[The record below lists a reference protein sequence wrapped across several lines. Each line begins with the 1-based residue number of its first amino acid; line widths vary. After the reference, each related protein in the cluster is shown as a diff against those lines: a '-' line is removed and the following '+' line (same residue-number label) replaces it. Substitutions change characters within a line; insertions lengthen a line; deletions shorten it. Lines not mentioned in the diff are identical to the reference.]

1 MGIAVYFIWH
11 ILESVP
17 LFYTILEEPMESF
30 LRMLN
35 AQMILLVYLAVGMY
49 CMKVGL
55 IDRDSKEKLVD
66 IILRITL
73 PCMIFNSFNNPLT
86 PEVMKQT
93 ALILVVAVSISILS
107 FLLGK
112 VIYNKYPQKKKSILQ
127 YCTLVNNSGFLGM
140 PMVYAVYGSE
150 GLFAASIFI
159 IPNRIFMWTAGLA
172 MFTTADFRTKCKN
185 ILLNPCI
192 VTVFLGIARRMTGF
206 PVPEFLDTAIANTG
220 AVTTPL
226 SMMVIGTMLIG
237 VPWKKLLEPSIFRLA
252 FVRLIALPLVAL
264 FILNLIDAQP
274 LLAGVSL
281 ILTGMPAGS
290 TSALLAAKYGA
301 DEDYA
306 SRCIVTTTI
315 MSLATIPVLML
326 FLK

>member
-17 LFYTILEEPMESF
+17 LFYIILEEPMESF

-49 CMKVGL
+49 CVKVGL

-73 PCMIFNSFNNPLT
+73 PCMIFNSFNKPLT

-127 YCTLVNNSGFLGM
+127 YCTL
-140 PMVYAVYGSE
+140 
-150 GLFAASIFI
+150 
-159 IPNRIFMWTAGLA
+159 
-172 MFTTADFRTKCKN
+172 
-185 ILLNPCI
+185 
-192 VTVFLGIARRMTGF
+192 
-206 PVPEFLDTAIANTG
+206 
-220 AVTTPL
+220 
-226 SMMVIGTMLIG
+226 
-237 VPWKKLLEPSIFRLA
+237 
-252 FVRLIALPLVAL
+252 
-264 FILNLIDAQP
+264 
-274 LLAGVSL
+274 
-281 ILTGMPAGS
+281 
-290 TSALLAAKYGA
+290 
-301 DEDYA
+301 
-306 SRCIVTTTI
+306 
-315 MSLATIPVLML
+315 ATIPVLML
-326 FLK
+326 FL

>member
-1 MGIAVYFIWH
+1 
-11 ILESVP
+11 
-17 LFYTILEEPMESF
+17 
-30 LRMLN
+30 
-35 AQMILLVYLAVGMY
+35 
-49 CMKVGL
+49 MKVGL

-140 PMVYAVYGSE
+140 PMVSAVYGSE

-192 VTVFLGIARRMTGF
+192 VTVFLGIARRITGF
-206 PVPEFLDTAIANTG
+206 PVPEFLDTAIANTD

-264 FILNLIDAQP
+264 YILNLIDAQP

>member
-1 MGIAVYFIWH
+1 
-11 ILESVP
+11 
-17 LFYTILEEPMESF
+17 MESF

-73 PCMIFNSFNNPLT
+73 PCMIFNSFNKPLT

-107 FLLGK
+107 FFLGK

-140 PMVYAVYGSE
+140 PMVSAVYGSE

-192 VTVFLGIARRMTGF
+192 VTVFLGIPRRITGF

-264 FILNLIDAQP
+264 YILNLIDAQP

>member
-1 MGIAVYFIWH
+1 MGIAVYFIWN

-49 CMKVGL
+49 CVKVGL

-73 PCMIFNSFNNPLT
+73 PCMIFNSFNKPLT

-140 PMVYAVYGSE
+140 PMVSAVYGSE

>member
-1 MGIAVYFIWH
+1 
-11 ILESVP
+11 
-17 LFYTILEEPMESF
+17 MESF

-35 AQMILLVYLAVGMY
+35 AQMILLFYLAVGMY
-49 CMKVGL
+49 CVKVGL

-140 PMVYAVYGSE
+140 PMVSAVYGSE

-192 VTVFLGIARRMTGF
+192 VTVFLGIARRITGF
-206 PVPEFLDTAIANTG
+206 PVPEFLDTAIANTD

-264 FILNLIDAQP
+264 YILNLIDAQP

-306 SRCIVTTTI
+306 SRCIVSTTI
-315 MSLATIPVLML
+315 MSLATLPVLML

>member
-140 PMVYAVYGSE
+140 PMVSAVYGSE

-192 VTVFLGIARRMTGF
+192 VTVFLGIARRITGF
-206 PVPEFLDTAIANTG
+206 PVPEFLDTAIANTD

-264 FILNLIDAQP
+264 YILNLIDAQP

>member
-1 MGIAVYFIWH
+1 MV
-11 ILESVP
+11 
-17 LFYTILEEPMESF
+17 SF
-30 LRMLN
+30 WRMLN
-35 AQMILLVYLAVGMY
+35 AQMILLFYLAVGMY
-49 CMKVGL
+49 CVKVGL

-140 PMVYAVYGSE
+140 PMVSAVYGSE

-192 VTVFLGIARRMTGF
+192 VTVFLGIARRITGF
-206 PVPEFLDTAIANTG
+206 PVPEFLDTAIANTD

-264 FILNLIDAQP
+264 YILNLIDAQP

>member
-1 MGIAVYFIWH
+1 
-11 ILESVP
+11 
-17 LFYTILEEPMESF
+17 
-30 LRMLN
+30 MLN

-49 CMKVGL
+49 CVKVGL

-73 PCMIFNSFNNPLT
+73 PYMIFNSFNKPLT

-140 PMVYAVYGSE
+140 PMVSAVYGSE

-192 VTVFLGIARRMTGF
+192 VTVFLGIARRITGF

-264 FILNLIDAQP
+264 YILNLIDAQP

-290 TSALLAAKYGA
+290 TSALLTAKYGA

>member
-1 MGIAVYFIWH
+1 
-11 ILESVP
+11 
-17 LFYTILEEPMESF
+17 MESF

-49 CMKVGL
+49 CVKVGL

-73 PCMIFNSFNNPLT
+73 PCMIFNSFNKPLT

-140 PMVYAVYGSE
+140 PMVSAVYGSE

-264 FILNLIDAQP
+264 YILNLIDAQP

>member
-1 MGIAVYFIWH
+1 
-11 ILESVP
+11 
-17 LFYTILEEPMESF
+17 
-30 LRMLN
+30 MLN

>member
-140 PMVYAVYGSE
+140 PMVSAVYGSE

-281 ILTGMPAGS
+281 ILTGRPAGS

>member
-1 MGIAVYFIWH
+1 MGIEVYFIWH

-73 PCMIFNSFNNPLT
+73 PCMIFNSFNKPLT

-107 FLLGK
+107 FFLGK

-140 PMVYAVYGSE
+140 PMVSAVYGSE

-192 VTVFLGIARRMTGF
+192 VTVFLGIARRITGF

-264 FILNLIDAQP
+264 YILNLIDAQP

>member
-17 LFYTILEEPMESF
+17 LFYTILEEP
-30 LRMLN
+30 
-35 AQMILLVYLAVGMY
+35 VGMY

-127 YCTLVNNSGFLGM
+127 YCTL
-140 PMVYAVYGSE
+140 
-150 GLFAASIFI
+150 
-159 IPNRIFMWTAGLA
+159 
-172 MFTTADFRTKCKN
+172 
-185 ILLNPCI
+185 
-192 VTVFLGIARRMTGF
+192 
-206 PVPEFLDTAIANTG
+206 
-220 AVTTPL
+220 
-226 SMMVIGTMLIG
+226 
-237 VPWKKLLEPSIFRLA
+237 
-252 FVRLIALPLVAL
+252 
-264 FILNLIDAQP
+264 
-274 LLAGVSL
+274 
-281 ILTGMPAGS
+281 
-290 TSALLAAKYGA
+290 
-301 DEDYA
+301 
-306 SRCIVTTTI
+306 
-315 MSLATIPVLML
+315 ATIPVLML
-326 FLK
+326 SL

>member
-1 MGIAVYFIWH
+1 
-11 ILESVP
+11 
-17 LFYTILEEPMESF
+17 MESF

-73 PCMIFNSFNNPLT
+73 PYMIFNSFNKPLT

-107 FLLGK
+107 FFLGK

-140 PMVYAVYGSE
+140 PMVSAVYGSE

-192 VTVFLGIARRMTGF
+192 VTVFLGIARRITGF

-264 FILNLIDAQP
+264 YILNLIDAQP

>member
-1 MGIAVYFIWH
+1 
-11 ILESVP
+11 
-17 LFYTILEEPMESF
+17 MESF

-35 AQMILLVYLAVGMY
+35 AQMILLFYLAVGMY
-49 CMKVGL
+49 CVKVGL

-73 PCMIFNSFNNPLT
+73 PCMIFNSFNKPLT

-107 FLLGK
+107 FFLGK

-140 PMVYAVYGSE
+140 PMVSAVYGSE

-192 VTVFLGIARRMTGF
+192 VTVFLGIARRITGF
-206 PVPEFLDTAIANTG
+206 PVPEFLDTAIANTD

-264 FILNLIDAQP
+264 YILNLIDAQP

>member
-1 MGIAVYFIWH
+1 
-11 ILESVP
+11 
-17 LFYTILEEPMESF
+17 MESF

-281 ILTGMPAGS
+281 ILTGRPAGS

>member
-1 MGIAVYFIWH
+1 
-11 ILESVP
+11 
-17 LFYTILEEPMESF
+17 MESF

-281 ILTGMPAGS
+281 ILTGMPARS

-315 MSLATIPVLML
+315 MSLATIPVLMM

>member
-1 MGIAVYFIWH
+1 
-11 ILESVP
+11 
-17 LFYTILEEPMESF
+17 
-30 LRMLN
+30 
-35 AQMILLVYLAVGMY
+35 
-49 CMKVGL
+49 
-55 IDRDSKEKLVD
+55 
-66 IILRITL
+66 
-73 PCMIFNSFNNPLT
+73 
-86 PEVMKQT
+86 MKQT

-140 PMVYAVYGSE
+140 PMVSAVYGSE

-192 VTVFLGIARRMTGF
+192 VTVFLGIARRITGF
-206 PVPEFLDTAIANTG
+206 PVPEFLDTAIANTD

-226 SMMVIGTMLIG
+226 SMLVIGTMLIG

-264 FILNLIDAQP
+264 YILNLIDAQP

>member
-1 MGIAVYFIWH
+1 
-11 ILESVP
+11 
-17 LFYTILEEPMESF
+17 MESF
-30 LRMLN
+30 SRMLN
-35 AQMILLVYLAVGMY
+35 AQMVLLVYLAVGMY
-49 CMKVGL
+49 CMKAGL
-55 IDRDSKEKLVD
+55 IDRETKKKLVD
-66 IILRITL
+66 IILKITL
-73 PCMIFNSFNNPLT
+73 PCMIFNSFNKPLT
-86 PEVMKQT
+86 PEVLIQT
-93 ALILVVAVSISILS
+93 ALILVVAVAISILS

-140 PMVYAVYGSE
+140 PMVSAVYGSD

-172 MFTTADFRTKCKN
+172 MFTTADFRTKCRN

-192 VTVFLGIARRMTGF
+192 VTVFLGIVRRMTGF
-206 PVPEFLDTAIANTG
+206 PVPGFLDEAVANIG

-237 VPWKKLLEPSIFRLA
+237 VPWKKLLEPSIFYLA

-264 FILNLIDAQP
+264 FILNLIHSEP
-274 LLAGVSL
+274 MLAGVSL

-315 MSLATIPVLML
+315 MSLATIPALML
-326 FLK
+326 LL

>member
-1 MGIAVYFIWH
+1 
-11 ILESVP
+11 
-17 LFYTILEEPMESF
+17 MESF

-73 PCMIFNSFNNPLT
+73 PCMIFNSFNKPLT

-107 FLLGK
+107 FFMGK

-140 PMVYAVYGSE
+140 PMVSAVYGSE

-192 VTVFLGIARRMTGF
+192 VTVFLGIARRITGF

-264 FILNLIDAQP
+264 YILNLIDAQP

>member
-1 MGIAVYFIWH
+1 
-11 ILESVP
+11 
-17 LFYTILEEPMESF
+17 MESF

-35 AQMILLVYLAVGMY
+35 AQMILLFYLAVGMY
-49 CMKVGL
+49 CVKVGL

-107 FLLGK
+107 CLLGK

-140 PMVYAVYGSE
+140 PMVSAVYGSE

-192 VTVFLGIARRMTGF
+192 VTVFLGIARRITGF
-206 PVPEFLDTAIANTG
+206 PVPEFLDTAIANTD

-264 FILNLIDAQP
+264 YILNLIDAQP

>member
-1 MGIAVYFIWH
+1 
-11 ILESVP
+11 
-17 LFYTILEEPMESF
+17 
-30 LRMLN
+30 MLN

-73 PCMIFNSFNNPLT
+73 PCMIFNSFNKPLT

-140 PMVYAVYGSE
+140 PMVSAVYGSE

>member
-1 MGIAVYFIWH
+1 
-11 ILESVP
+11 
-17 LFYTILEEPMESF
+17 MESF

-35 AQMILLVYLAVGMY
+35 AQMILLFYLAVGMY
-49 CMKVGL
+49 CVKVGL

-140 PMVYAVYGSE
+140 PMVSAVYGSE

-192 VTVFLGIARRMTGF
+192 VTVFLGIARRITGF
-206 PVPEFLDTAIANTG
+206 PVPEFLDTAIANTD

-252 FVRLIALPLVAL
+252 FVSLIALTLVAL
-264 FILNLIDAQP
+264 YILNLIDAQP